1 MDTTTEKEKWIR
13 KRAVLSVSVS
23 QATTDFCTM
32 YTLILSISRSVLID
46 ALIHIISELLTP
58 EEIIEKIKTYIQ
70 TKGVKHE

>member
-1 MDTTTEKEKWIR
+1 MDIATEKEKWIR

-23 QATTDFCTM
+23 QATIDFCTM

-58 EEIIEKIKTYIQ
+58 EEIIEKIKIYIQ